1 MTTERAIAALAALAQ
16 DTRLA
21 IFRLLVQAGP
31 AGLSVGRIGEATAV
45 APATLSFHLR
55 TLALGGLV
63 STRQAGR
70 FIYYAA
76 DYEAMATLVGYLSEN
91 CCGSAGGGCRAEP
104 AATRAPGAGRIQGAK
119 RVPSATAAR
128 RPRPTTNRKRS

>member
-31 AGLSVGRIGEATAV
+31 AGLSVGRIGEATGV

-76 DYEAMATLVGYLSEN
+76 DYDAMATLVGYLSDN
-91 CCGSAGGGCRAEP
+91 CCGGACAPEP
-104 AATRAPGAGRIQGAK
+104 APATRPPRGRQPNVETRAPRSIAAK
-119 RVPSATAAR
+119 RRSSPANRR
-128 RPRPTTNRKRS
+128 RP